1 MYTCPPQKYRVILAH
16 TGRPDLHQYFE
27 GRLRA
32 EFDISSFDHGPS
44 PTLLLEWCD
53 TITLVPDDEL
63 DAISGILLGG
73 GAGQQSLS

>member
-1 MYTCPPQKYRVILAH
+1 ME
-16 TGRPDLHQYFE
+16 DLTKHM
-27 GRLRA
+27 A
-32 EFDISSFDHGPS
+32 SSCVFDRIFDEVDVS
-44 PTLLLEWCD
+44 DPTLLLEWCD